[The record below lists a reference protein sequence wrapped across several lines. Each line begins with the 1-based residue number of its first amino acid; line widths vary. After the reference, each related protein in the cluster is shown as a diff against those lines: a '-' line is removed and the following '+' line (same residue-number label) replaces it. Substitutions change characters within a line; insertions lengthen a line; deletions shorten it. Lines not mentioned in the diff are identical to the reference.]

1 MFSSEFEQMNKSSL
15 SGIRKQ
21 FDDIDRQL
29 MKLLGQRVQ
38 LSKQIAQVKKLKNI
52 PIVQEENW
60 DKKMKKRTLENKRI
74 KLNPDYLEQ
83 VFSIIHKESIRIQQQ
98 NF

>member
-1 MFSSEFEQMNKSSL
+1 MNQNSL

-29 MKLLGQRVQ
+29 MELLGQRVQ
-38 LSKQIAQVKKLKNI
+38 LSKQIARVKKLKNI

-60 DKKMKKRTLENKRI
+60 DKKMKKRLRENKRI

-98 NF
+98 DS